1 MIGSNAGANKIS
13 GFDMCFGFCFAHGGI
28 VAEAIDAGAIDPPKS
43 ESSLGV

>member
-28 VAEAIDAGAIDPPKS
+28 LAEAIDDISTAAP
-43 ESSLGV
+43 GV